1 MHRRLI
7 LWDIDGTIMFSGGV
21 GSSALEAAV
30 AEVAGL
36 SEVPKV
42 RMHGL
47 TDRQIICDIL
57 AAAGV
62 GANEI
67 DALVPAAEAAAVAN
81 LAASQERML
90 EVGGMHPGAVDLI
103 ERLADTPGVRQT
115 LVTGNL
121 LGNARIKMAVF
132 GLDRLIDIDVGAYG
146 SDHVDRNE
154 LVPIAMERVRRLRG
168 ESYEPA
174 QTWVVGDTDRDLACA
189 QVAGVRCL
197 LVCTGQGRDT
207 IGHLEP
213 DALVDDFTDI
223 DTAFEIL
230 TGQR

>member
-36 SEVPKV
+36 FEVPKV

-47 TDRQIICDIL
+47 TDRQIIRDIL

-62 GANEI
+62 DEI
-67 DALVPAAEAAAVAN
+67 DALVPAVEDAAVAN
-81 LAASQERML
+81 LAATQERML

-121 LGNARIKMAVF
+121 LGNARIKLAVF
-132 GLDRLIDIDVGAYG
+132 GLDRFIDLEVGAYG

-168 ESYEPA
+168 ESYDPE

-189 QVAGVRCL
+189 QVAGVRCM

-223 DTAFEIL
+223 DAAFAIL